1 MERLIVVLIKR
12 GEAFVKIKALISTKG
27 TVGNFALILLGTL
40 LGTICSGFVWTM
52 EIMFNTQSTLVNS
65 C

>member
-27 TVGNFALILLGTL
+27 TVRNFALIL

-52 EIMFNTQSTLVNS
+52 EIMFYTQSTLVNS